1 NLPPVQADSQRVGQ
15 VLGNLL
21 SNALR
26 FANPGDQV
34 AIHVQPATAGVA
46 VVVSDTG
53 PGVPEAELPHLFD
66 RFWRSERSR
75 TRAAGGA
82 GLGLAI
88 AKQLIE
94 AQSGTIQANNQ
105 STGGLQVS
113 FTLPTLHMVTT
124 QSRPQR
130 HPSPSGG
137 RAGDEGE
144 ISATST

>member
-1 NLPPVQADSQRVGQ
+1 VSAEPNLPQVQADSQRVGQ

-26 FANPGDQV
+26 FANAGDQV
-34 AIHVQPATAGVA
+34 TIRVQPATGGVA

-88 AKQLIE
+88 AKQLVE
-94 AQSGTIQANNQ
+94 AQSGAIQANNRP
-105 STGGLQVS
+105 TGGLQVT
-113 FTLPTLHMVTT
+113 FTLPTAP
-124 QSRPQR
+124 SIIEAPFPQR
-130 HPSPSGG
+130 GKG
-137 RAGDEGE
+137 RG
-144 ISATST
+144 